1 MDTQNYPHI
10 ICRQNLLSSTSDD
23 VIKFTLTKLK
33 SSINIVLKV
42 QTAKMA
48 LQRICQ
54 VHNLIVS

>member
-33 SSINIVLKV
+33 SINIVPKV

-54 VHNLIVS
+54 VHNLIVY